1 MVENQNSNDLT
12 RKFKMR
18 CSLMTLD
25 ERFCQKVVAVRR
37 EQCVAECAVEEE
49 EEEERVMSIWK

>member
-25 ERFCQKVVAVRR
+25 ERFCQKVAAVRR

-49 EEEERVMSIWK
+49 EEERVMSIWK

>member
-1 MVENQNSNDLT
+1 
-12 RKFKMR
+12 MR

-49 EEEERVMSIWK
+49 EEEEEERVMSIWK